1 MPEDQPTTLALSK
14 EEEELLKLLGA
25 DNLLRTHTTL
35 SSSRTTRASV
45 TSDDANAGPSCPVDS
60 TGMHTALKAGLGIG
74 LVANLG
80 LLLSLPPVIMSKGAP
95 YLPTFSRQSSI
106 MFDRIRKSGCIASR
120 IRNGVPLTFV
130 DLGSGDGR
138 LVFQAAR
145 QSMFVRSIGYEINPG
160 EFYLIKL
167 AFCC

>member
-1 MPEDQPTTLALSK
+1 MP
-14 EEEELLKLLGA
+14 EEEELLKSLGV
-25 DNLLRTHTTL
+25 DNLLRTST
-35 SSSRTTRASV
+35 TTRSSTADEADG
-45 TSDDANAGPSCPVDS
+45 TCAADA
-60 TGMHTALKAGLGIG
+60 TGMHPALKAGLGIG
-74 LVANLG
+74 LVANLA

-106 MFDRIRKSGCIASR
+106 MFERIRQSRSIASR
-120 IRNGVPLTFV
+120 MRKGVPLTFV

-160 EFYLIKL
+160 TLYLYLSNWLCSRRCSHQYIYY
-167 AFCC
+167 AETTFCTMS